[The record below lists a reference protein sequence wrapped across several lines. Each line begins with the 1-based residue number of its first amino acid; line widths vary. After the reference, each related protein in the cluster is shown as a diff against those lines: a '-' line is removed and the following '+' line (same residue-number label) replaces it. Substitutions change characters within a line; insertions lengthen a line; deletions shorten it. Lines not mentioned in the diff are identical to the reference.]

1 MERTISAMIGKGS
14 VNHNTRAFTAKNVDK
29 NRSADNVEFCQED
42 IKQVYHKLF
51 DEARERYNAK
61 QKRKN
66 RMIDNYYEKFRRGKQ
81 EKLFHEV
88 IFQIGNKDDMNAKN
102 EDGLLAK
109 RILTEFMDEFQA
121 RNPNLYVFSAHLHM
135 DEETPH
141 LHIDFVPYIT
151 GSKRGLD
158 TRVSLK
164 SALAAE
170 GFTDGTRGATEL
182 NQWIASEKKKLAII
196 MERYGVEWLQ
206 KGTHEKH
213 LSVLEFEKKEWAREV
228 AELDSQKR
236 EISSVVAQL
245 GEEVSVKKQELQNVT
260 IEKELAEEATQRA
273 KEERTTAQ
281 QEKEILLAG
290 NQDLRME
297 NTRLASRKDRLRM
310 ENHDLKQKQLQLQTD
325 NEELEQRH
333 EDLQYTNSKLE
344 NVNDQ
349 LSADNHTLEQRNDSL
364 QSDIQALRQK
374 YNDLQQNNVQLEKQ
388 QNELKR
394 HIEQMVQ
401 SEQSEQL
408 LQRDVRK
415 YDEAS
420 EWQLPEPGAFASAK
434 SFRDKVVIPF
444 VNKLK
449 TLIKNLTIQCV
460 RLKEEVLQL
469 RKEKKR
475 LSEDVEFY
483 KGKIKDMSD
492 MTELFQEK
500 VDDLER
506 VKKYVGAE
514 QIDTIVRKV
523 KEQERTEQQIR
534 RYDRSYGTR

>member
-61 QKRKN
+61 QKRKD
-66 RMIDNYYEKFRRGKQ
+66 RMIDNYYEKIRRGKQ

-88 IFQIGNKDDMNAKN
+88 IFQIGNKDDMNAKS

-170 GFTDGTRGATEL
+170 GFTGGTRGATEL
-182 NQWIASEKKKLAII
+182 NQWIASEKQELATV

-213 LSVLEFEKKEWAREV
+213 LSVLEFEKKERAREV

-260 IEKELAEEATQRA
+260 IEKELAEEATQKA
-273 KEERTTAQ
+273 NEERTIAQ
-281 QEKEILLAG
+281 QEKEVLLAG
-290 NQDLRME
+290 NQNLRME
-297 NTRLASRKDRLRM
+297 NTRLESRKDRLRM

-325 NEELEQRH
+325 NEELEQR
-333 EDLQYTNSKLE
+333 
-344 NVNDQ
+344 
-349 LSADNHTLEQRNDSL
+349 NDSL
-364 QSDIQALRQK
+364 KSDNQVLRQK

-388 QNELKR
+388 QNELKS
-394 HIEQMVQ
+394 HIEQMV
-401 SEQSEQL
+401 QSEQL

-415 YDEAS
+415 YDEAP
-420 EWQLPEPGAFASAK
+420 EWQLSEPGAFASAK
-434 SFRDKVVIPF
+434 SFRDKVVMPF

-449 TLIKNLTIQCV
+449 SLIKNLTIQCV
-460 RLKEEVLQL
+460 RLKEEVIQL

-475 LSEDVEFY
+475 LSDDVEFY

-492 MTELFQEK
+492 RTELLQEK
-500 VDDLER
+500 ADDLER
-506 VKKYVGAE
+506 VKRYAGAE
-514 QIDTIVRKV
+514 QIDTIIRKV

-534 RYDRSYGTR
+534 RYDKSYGTR

>member
-42 IKQVYHKLF
+42 IKQVYHRLF
-51 DEARERYNAK
+51 DEALERYNAK
-61 QKRKN
+61 QKRKD
-66 RMIDNYYEKFRRGKQ
+66 RVIDNYYEKIRSGKQ

-88 IFQIGNKDDMNAKN
+88 IFQIGNKDDMNAKS

-170 GFTDGTRGATEL
+170 GFAGGTRGATEL
-182 NQWIASEKKKLAII
+182 NQWIASEKQKLATV
-196 MERYGVEWLQ
+196 MERYGVEWLK

-213 LSVLEFEKKEWAREV
+213 LSVLEFEKKERAKEV
-228 AELDSQKR
+228 AELDSQKQ
-236 EISSVVAQL
+236 EISSVVLQL
-245 GEEVSVKKQELQNVT
+245 GEAVSVKKQELQNVT
-260 IEKELAEEATQRA
+260 IEKELAEEAIQKA
-273 KEERTTAQ
+273 NEERTIAQ
-281 QEKEILLAG
+281 QEKEVLLAG
-290 NQDLRME
+290 NQNLRME
-297 NTRLASRKDRLRM
+297 NTRLESRKDRLRM

-325 NEELEQRH
+325 NEELEQR
-333 EDLQYTNSKLE
+333 
-344 NVNDQ
+344 
-349 LSADNHTLEQRNDSL
+349 NDSL
-364 QSDIQALRQK
+364 KSDNQVLRQK

-388 QNELKR
+388 QNELKS
-394 HIEQMVQ
+394 HIEQMV
-401 SEQSEQL
+401 QSEQL

-415 YDEAS
+415 YDEAP
-420 EWQLPEPGAFASAK
+420 EWQLSEPGAFASAK
-434 SFRDKVVIPF
+434 SFRDKVVMPF

-449 TLIKNLTIQCV
+449 SLIKNLTIQCV
-460 RLKEEVLQL
+460 RLKEEVIQL

-475 LSEDVEFY
+475 LSDDVEFC
-483 KGKIKDMSD
+483 KGKIKNMSD
-492 MTELFQEK
+492 RTELLQEK
-500 VDDLER
+500 ADDLER
-506 VKKYVGAE
+506 VKRYAGAE
-514 QIDTIVRKV
+514 QIDTIIRKV

-534 RYDRSYGTR
+534 RYDKSYGTR

>member
-1 MERTISAMIGKGS
+1 M
-14 VNHNTRAFTAKNVDK
+14 
-29 NRSADNVEFCQED
+29 
-42 IKQVYHKLF
+42 
-51 DEARERYNAK
+51 
-61 QKRKN
+61 
-66 RMIDNYYEKFRRGKQ
+66 
-81 EKLFHEV
+81 

-121 RNPNLYVFSAHLHM
+121 RNPNLYVFTAHLHM

-164 SALAAE
+164 SALVAE
-170 GFTDGTRGATEL
+170 GFTSGTRGATEL
-182 NQWIASEKKKLAII
+182 NQLIASEKQELATV

-213 LSVLEFEKKEWAREV
+213 LSVLEFEKKERAREV
-228 AELDSQKR
+228 AELDSKKQ
-236 EISSVVAQL
+236 EITSVVAQL

-260 IEKELAEEATQRA
+260 IEKELAEEATQKA
-273 KEERTTAQ
+273 NEERTTAQ
-281 QEKEILLAG
+281 REKEALLAD
-290 NQDLRME
+290 NQVLRME
-297 NTRLASRKDRLRM
+297 NSRLESRKDRLRM
-310 ENHDLKQKQLQLQTD
+310 DNYDLKQKQLQLQTD

-349 LSADNHTLEQRNDSL
+349 LSADNHTLEQRNDSFK
-364 QSDIQALRQK
+364 SDNQALRQK

-388 QNELKR
+388 QNELKS
-394 HIEQMVQ
+394 HIEQMV
-401 SEQSEQL
+401 QSEQL

-415 YDEAS
+415 YDEAP
-420 EWQLPEPGAFASAK
+420 EWQLPEPGAFASVK
-434 SFRDKVVIPF
+434 SFWDKVVMQF

-449 TLIKNLTIQCV
+449 SLIKNLTIQCV

-469 RKEKKR
+469 RDKVKY
-475 LSEDVEFY
+475 LTSDLEFY
-483 KGKIKDMSD
+483 KGKIRDMSAN
-492 MTELFQEK
+492 TELLQEK
-500 VDDLER
+500 VDDLEL
-506 VKKYVGAE
+506 VKRYAGEE
-514 QIDTIVRKV
+514 QIDTIIGKV
-523 KEQERTEQQIR
+523 KEQERMEQQAR
-534 RYDRSYGTR
+534 QYNRPYGAR